1 MDRLF
6 KTTIL
11 FRPRDAASAQTVL
24 VGQDDP
30 TVDVDAVQSAVDQ
43 GGSVLLLGTFD
54 FGNDG
59 RVLLQK
65 DVAISGEADASGRPI
80 TTIVGGDWPF
90 VAPTPADMSPAQTG
104 PMISIESIHF
114 SEPLGGAIQLVYTG
128 GAYIR
133 GNRLTQVRKRSF
145 TAFFRHTGV
154 LIGPRDAFLTTT
166 LGARVVTGS
175 ILVIDNEVHLTNP
188 DPTLTAAIGVFVHP
202 IDGADVYVARN
213 LITCCARG
221 CQDCSRSR
229 AA

>member
-1 MDRLF
+1 MDRLL

-11 FRPRDAASAQTVL
+11 FRLPGATPAQTVI
-24 VGQDDP
+24 GQDDP
-30 TVDVDAVQSAVDQ
+30 AIDVDAVQTVVDQ
-43 GGSVLLLGTFD
+43 GGSVRLLGTFD

-90 VAPTPADMSPAQTG
+90 TAPTPADMPPTQTG
-104 PMISIESIHF
+104 PVISIESIHF
-114 SEPLGGAIQLVYTG
+114 RQPSGGAIQLVYTG

-133 GNRLTQVRKRSF
+133 GNRLTQVRRRSF

-166 LGARVVTGS
+166 LGARLVTGS
-175 ILVIDNEVHLTNP
+175 IVVIANEVHLANA
-188 DPTLTAAIGVFVHP
+188 DPTLTAGIGVFVHP

-213 LITCCARG
+213 LITRCGRG
-221 CQDCSRSR
+221 CLDCSRSR
-229 AA
+229 VA

>member
-1 MDRLF
+1 MDRLL

-11 FRPRDAASAQTVL
+11 FRLPDAASEQTVL

-59 RVLLQK
+59 RVLLQT
-65 DVAISGEADASGRPI
+65 DVAISGEVDASGRPI

-90 VAPTPADMSPAQTG
+90 VAPTPADMPPAQTG

-114 SEPLGGAIQLVYTG
+114 RQPSGGAIQIVYTG

-133 GNRLTQVRKRSF
+133 GNRLTQVGRRS
-145 TAFFRHTGV
+145 FFRHAGI
-154 LIGPRDAFLTTT
+154 LIGPRDAFITTT
-166 LGARVVTGS
+166 LCPRLVTGS
-175 ILVIDNEVHLTNP
+175 IVVIDNEVHLTNP
-188 DPTLTAAIGVFVHP
+188 DPTLTAGIGVLVHP

-213 LITCCARG
+213 LTTRCGRG
-221 CQDCSRSR
+221 CLDCSRSR
-229 AA
+229 VA